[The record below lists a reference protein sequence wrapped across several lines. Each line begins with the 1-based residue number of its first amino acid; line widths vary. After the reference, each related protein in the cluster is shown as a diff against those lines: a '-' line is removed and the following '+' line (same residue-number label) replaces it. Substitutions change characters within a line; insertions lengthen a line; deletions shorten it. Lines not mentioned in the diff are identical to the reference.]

1 MINRHLIDDRAVCTI
16 IDQMTISVHLI
27 IIFLQIVKN
36 EQLLQLQKLTKRE
49 YFRKLLS
56 VSIPSEKFFPNFSY
70 IYQTEKGTQIQTIK
84 QRFIYSYKIVQ

>member
-49 YFRKLLS
+49 YFRKPLS
-56 VSIPSEKFFPNFSY
+56 VSIPSENFFPNFSY